1 MRQFVPFEDE
11 WEMLDAFPL
20 DVLVPYQSGVRLARQ
35 RDGCGTA
42 AGTQDV
48 AMVGRLAATPGAC
61 RLDAFL
67 DAVVSPPSQ
76 RQGKAL

>member
-20 DVLVPYQSGVRLARQ
+20 DVLVPYQSGVRLAHR
-35 RDGCGTA
+35 RDGCGAA
-42 AGTQDV
+42 AGAQDPV
-48 AMVGRLAATPGAC
+48 AASLVAAPAGAC

-67 DAVVSPPSQ
+67 GALASPSSQ